1 MKNLIVHPLITEKS
15 MARINEREYQFVVPT
30 WATKPQIAAHITK
43 QFNVAITAVRVSPM
57 RGKKVNFRR
66 KPGVQATYKKAHVFL
81 AKGQSIADFALPAE
95 TANPTPEAPTGK
107 ATPEARTESKITVR
121 SKGKKAG
128 A

>member
-1 MKNLIVHPLITEKS
+1 MKTLIVHPLITEKS
-15 MARINEREYQFVVPT
+15 MARTAVGEYQFVVPT
-30 WATKPQIAAHITK
+30 WATKPQVATHIGK
-43 QFNVAITAVRVSPM
+43 QFNVVITAVRMSPM

-81 AKGQSIADFALPAE
+81 AKGQSIADFSLPAE
-95 TANPTPEAPTGK
+95 TANPTPEAPSSK